1 MIWGWIINAM
11 YFYFVAGVLADDVCK
26 NNGTPLTG
34 THQKCDCPTGFK
46 GFDCS
51 EKGETNGF
59 SIHLYFF
66 LIIQNDL
73 RETYFLMPTATLC
86 SIIN

>member
-1 MIWGWIINAM
+1 MSKYLIAELSHCI
-11 YFYFVAGVLADDVCK
+11 YFLAKILAEDVCE

-51 EKGETNGF
+51 EKGDFE
-59 SIHLYFF
+59 
-66 LIIQNDL
+66 
-73 RETYFLMPTATLC
+73 
-86 SIIN
+86 

>member
-1 MIWGWIINAM
+1 M
-11 YFYFVAGVLADDVCK
+11 YTGSKMSKYLIAELSHCIYFLAKILAEDVCE

-51 EKGETNGF
+51 EKGDFE
-59 SIHLYFF
+59 
-66 LIIQNDL
+66 
-73 RETYFLMPTATLC
+73 
-86 SIIN
+86 